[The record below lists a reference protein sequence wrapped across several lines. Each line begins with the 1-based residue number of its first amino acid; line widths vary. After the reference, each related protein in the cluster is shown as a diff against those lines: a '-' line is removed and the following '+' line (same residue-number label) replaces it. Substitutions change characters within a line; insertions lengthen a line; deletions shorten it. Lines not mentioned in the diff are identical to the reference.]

1 MVRHSFEES
10 SKLKR
15 EMISSLKRAFFDLQ
29 RHIFKNFP
37 HLFTFLQAV
46 VPCMAQ
52 CGDVNFKRKK
62 NVLEKKVFD
71 IENFD
76 WIEILFSKI

>member
-1 MVRHSFEES
+1 
-10 SKLKR
+10 
-15 EMISSLKRAFFDLQ
+15 
-29 RHIFKNFP
+29 
-37 HLFTFLQAV
+37 
-46 VPCMAQ
+46 MAQ
-52 CGDVNFKRKK
+52 CGDVNFKTKK